1 MRAALLALALTA
13 CATPRATLRH
23 APVAP
28 SYAIAAPIAAGAEA
42 PPPRDDAPAVDA
54 PVARATL
61 ANGLRVAVSS
71 MPASDRAVVA
81 WVVRGAGYGADE
93 LPPGAAR
100 RLAEAVVRRA
110 SRASSALP
118 GEHAP
123 FTYAYRVHPGAA
135 LFWATLH
142 PGEVGAAVAS
152 FAAAVQGFGESDLAP
167 APPTTSPPPPRTPW
181 ERLRYEGAWDPRLA
195 ALGDGAPPPARSLVV
210 LFQRAYTPAAV
221 SLVVAGAADG
231 AAVRVLADGL
241 LGPWQGGAGVVRTR
255 RPFRVAIPAAQVWS
269 EEPPRTP
276 FAELRARLALPAH
289 DARALAAARVACTL
303 LEYRSGSRLFAR
315 LREASGAA
323 YAFDTSCEEGDGVYS
338 IDVVLTVTPE
348 RAPIAAREL
357 RAALASLATE
367 GVGGGEFARARSLLA
382 RRERGRLDAPYDR
395 AFALLE
401 AEGDDDLRGELE
413 RPWLRA
419 LRAMTA
425 TEASAWLA
433 AEARAERAT
442 LFVRT
447 SAAMRPDAAA
457 MAAAFPG
464 AVARDDALDAEGAD
478 VARRAHRE
486 QRTEREAP
494 AAGLGDRESRDVAP
508 GPAEA
513 EPYRRPGPR

>member
-1 MRAALLALALTA
+1 MKRAALLALTLVA
-13 CATPRATLRH
+13 CAAPSTTLRRTLVTPAH
-23 APVAP
+23 AATAP
-28 SYAIAAPIAAGAEA
+28 TVVAEA
-42 PPPRDDAPAVDA
+42 PPPLDDTPSVDA
-54 PVARATL
+54 PVERATL
-61 ANGLRVAVSS
+61 ANGLRVAVSP
-71 MPASDRAVVA
+71 MPESDRAVVA

-93 LPPGAAR
+93 LPAGAAR

-110 SRASSALP
+110 SRASAALP

-123 FTYAYRVHPGAA
+123 FVYAYRVHPGAA

-152 FAAAVQGFGESDLAP
+152 FAAAVQGFGESDVAPDAP
-167 APPTTSPPPPRTPW
+167 APPALPPRAPW

-195 ALGDGAPPPARSLVV
+195 ALGDGAPPPARSLAA
-210 LFQRAYTPAAV
+210 LFQRAYAPAAV

-231 AAVRVLADGL
+231 AAVRALAEGL
-241 LGPWQGGAGVVRTR
+241 LGPWRGGGGVARTH
-255 RPFRVAIPAAQVWS
+255 RPFRLAIPAAQVWS
-269 EEPPRTP
+269 QEPPRTP
-276 FAELRARLALPAH
+276 FAELRARLALPAP

-303 LEYRSGSRLFAR
+303 LEYRSGSRLFTR
-315 LREASGAA
+315 LREAGGAA
-323 YAFDTSCEEGDGVYS
+323 YAFDTLCEEGDGVYS

-348 RAPIAAREL
+348 RAPAAAREL
-357 RAALASLATE
+357 RAALASLAAE

-382 RRERGRLDAPYDR
+382 RRERGRLDAAYDR

-425 TEASAWLA
+425 AEASAWLA

-442 LFVRT
+442 LFVRA
-447 SAAMRPDAAA
+447 SAAMRLDAAA

-464 AVARDDALDAEGAD
+464 AVARDDALDDD

-486 QRTEREAP
+486 PRPEREAP
-494 AAGLGDRESRDVAP
+494 GAGLGDRQPRDA
-508 GPAEA
+508 
-513 EPYRRPGPR
+513 R